1 MADFFFV
8 IKTFL
13 FTLAIVVLMQIQV
26 GEYTIEER
34 SHAWIQES
42 AIHRTLG
49 KVALG
54 AATVLKDSAQQVQG
68 WIAGTGES
76 VSASTAER

>member
-1 MADFFFV
+1 MAEFFFV
-8 IKTFL
+8 VKTFL

-26 GEYTIEER
+26 GESTIEER

-42 AIHRTLG
+42 AIHRTLA
-49 KVALG
+49 KVAVG
-54 AATVLKDSAQQVQG
+54 AATVMKDGAHYVQG

-76 VSASTAER
+76 VAASTAER